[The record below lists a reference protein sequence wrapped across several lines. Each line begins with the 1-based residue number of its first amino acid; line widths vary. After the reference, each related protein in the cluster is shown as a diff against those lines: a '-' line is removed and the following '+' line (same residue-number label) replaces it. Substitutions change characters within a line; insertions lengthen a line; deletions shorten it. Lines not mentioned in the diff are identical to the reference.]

1 VYASVQTSSLAAE
14 APSANTWWTHEART
28 LAAGAWLAQSA
39 VQYVIRRQDI
49 DRLAELFASLVE
61 TWTTETMFVSAGS
74 AIVLH
79 PAYQRIV
86 GLGYPVVPLILRELQ
101 ERPSHWF
108 SALTA
113 ITGEDPADSNADF
126 NGRVQ
131 AWLAWGRE
139 RGYL

>member
-1 VYASVQTSSLAAE
+1 
-14 APSANTWWTHEART
+14 
-28 LAAGAWLAQSA
+28 LAQSA

-61 TWTTETMFVSAGS
+61 TWTTETMFFSAGS